1 MNRHLIELYWHIGK
15 VIVGRQ
21 HAEGWGKSVV
31 EHLAHDLHRE
41 FPDIAGFSPRNIWR
55 MRSLY
60 IAYTEKIQNCRSLW
74 QNWMGKNCHNLWQK
88 FHGDIMRCC
97 LKNSA
102 VLSNVF
108 GMPEKLLKTAG
119 HETSSHFK

>member
-1 MNRHLIELYWHIGK
+1 MSKLSANLKSESTGLVKSTALPHTYAQVFNDLKIRIRQSQIKAALSANRHLIKLYWHIGK
-15 VIVGRQ
+15 VIVERQ

-60 IAYTEKIQNCRSLW
+60 IAYTEEIQ
-74 QNWMGKNCHNLWQK
+74 
-88 FHGDIMRCC
+88 
-97 LKNSA
+97 
-102 VLSNVF
+102 
-108 GMPEKLLKTAG
+108 KLPQPVAELDG
-119 HETSSHFK
+119 E